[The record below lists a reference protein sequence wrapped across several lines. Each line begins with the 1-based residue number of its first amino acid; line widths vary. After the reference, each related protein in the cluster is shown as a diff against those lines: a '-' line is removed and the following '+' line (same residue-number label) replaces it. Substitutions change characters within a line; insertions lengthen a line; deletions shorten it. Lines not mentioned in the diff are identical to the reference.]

1 MLRTGPLFGGG
12 ALGLGRHERLEALG
26 FGGGALS
33 SGLIFGRTDQ
43 FFQQTPKLL
52 AAPHSKL
59 TTLPSLP
66 TRITVGMPMMP

>member
-26 FGGGALS
+26 FGGGALFV
-33 SGLIFGRTDQ
+33 GLGLLGRTDQ

-52 AAPHSKL
+52 AALKL